1 MNDTPTSDAGGVAL
15 RDVGLVFTP
24 PKREPVVALDG
35 VTLDVEAGRFVCVVG
50 ASGSGKSTLL
60 RLVHGLLRPTTGGV
74 FVDGAPVSGPA
85 QNRAMVFQS
94 DSLLPWATVLD
105 NVAYGLRLAGTPKQ
119 QARETA
125 AQRLAA
131 VGLADVEAAYP
142 RQLSGG
148 MRQRVNIARALA
160 VDPRVLLL
168 DEPFAALDAQTRE
181 IMSAE
186 LLRIWTA
193 DRKTV
198 LFITHQIDEAV
209 YLADQVVVL
218 SARPGTVREVV
229 DVDLP
234 RPRELSVKRTPEF
247 GRIVD
252 HIWGLI
258 EDEVRRS
265 LGLPTA

>member
-1 MNDTPTSDAGGVAL
+1 
-15 RDVGLVFTP
+15 
-24 PKREPVVALDG
+24 
-35 VTLDVEAGRFVCVVG
+35 
-50 ASGSGKSTLL
+50 
-60 RLVHGLLRPTTGGV
+60 
-74 FVDGAPVSGPA
+74 
-85 QNRAMVFQS
+85 MVFQS
-94 DSLLPWATVLD
+94 DCLLPWATVLD
-105 NVAYGLRLAGTPKQ
+105 NVAYGLRLAGTPTQ
-119 QARETA
+119 EARDA
-125 AQRLAA
+125 AAARLAA
-131 VGLADVEAAYP
+131 VGLADVGAAYP

-186 LLRIWTA
+186 LLRIWNA

-209 YLADQVVVL
+209 YLADRVVVL

-229 DVDLP
+229 EVDLP
-234 RPRELSVKRTPEF
+234 RPRDLSIKRTPEF

-252 HIWGLI
+252 RIWGLI
-258 EDEVRRS
+258 EHEVRRS
-265 LGLPTA
+265 LGLPSPI

>member
-1 MNDTPTSDAGGVAL
+1 MNGAGGVAL

-24 PKREPVVALDG
+24 PRREPVVALDG
-35 VTLDVEAGRFVCVVG
+35 VTLDIDAGRFVSVVG

-60 RLVHGLLRPTTGGV
+60 RLVHGLLPPTTGGV
-74 FVDGAPVSGPA
+74 FVDGTPVSGPA

-94 DSLLPWATVLD
+94 DCLLPWATVLD
-105 NVAYGLRLAGTPKQ
+105 NVAYGLRLAGTPKRE
-119 QARETA
+119 ARATA

-218 SARPGTVREVV
+218 SARPGTVREVI

-234 RPRELSVKRTPEF
+234 RPRDLSVKRTPEF

-258 EDEVRRS
+258 EHEVRRS
-265 LGLPTA
+265 LGLPTPA